1 MQYEAVRCSLHP
13 ASPEVRTPMTHAQ
26 LTPAQR
32 RRRRPG
38 SKTGALAA
46 ALGVALVL
54 ALPGTAAAAPG
65 DPDPAFGSD
74 GRVVTSFP
82 GFAEGHD
89 IARQADGKLVVVGQS
104 EGGFA
109 LARYGTNGSLD
120 PAFAGDGTVTSD
132 FGGGSHSANA
142 VAIQPSDGKIVVAGT
157 TEVIAEE
164 GGGCCFFS
172 VARYN
177 PDGSPDTGFGDD
189 GLVRVDEFGG
199 SADGADVAVQPD
211 GKIIAAGKGG
221 GGGFALVRL
230 DTGGNLD
237 PSLGGDGAVV
247 AGFTPASPQDAG
259 GIARGMALQPDGKIL
274 SVGYVG
280 NTAFDIGVARYLP
293 NGSLDPAFSGDG
305 MVTADFGGTEFGNAV
320 AVQPDGKIV
329 AAGSRD
335 TGVALLRYNANGSPD
350 TGFGTGGRTS
360 VSFPGD
366 RGTANAMALQ
376 QNGKIVLA
384 GQADD
389 PNSSEANDFGLVRF
403 NANGTVDTGFGGDG
417 FVVTGFGDF
426 DEARGVLV
434 QPDGNIVAAG
444 YGAGHAFALARYEG
458 GDGTPPPPPPA
469 RADLSV
475 TKSGTATVS
484 IGDRASYTVT
494 VSNSAASTA
503 TATGV
508 TLTDT
513 LSGAGAGLTSAA
525 ASQGTCTTTA
535 TGANCALGSLAP
547 GASATVT
554 VTAEPRATG
563 TLTNTANVSASQQD
577 PSTTDNQ
584 ATATTSVNNAR
595 GCTIV
600 GTTGADTLTGGY
612 GNDVIC
618 ALGGNDTVRASY
630 GNDTVHGGY
639 GNDDI
644 DGGFGDDSLNGGPGN
659 DTLTG
664 NYGNDRLTTTD
675 AVSGN
680 DTANGSAGTDTCT
693 TDPGDIRIS
702 CP

>member
-1 MQYEAVRCSLHP
+1 
-13 ASPEVRTPMTHAQ
+13 MTHAH
-26 LTPAQR
+26 LRPADR
-32 RRRRPG
+32 GRAAGGRAG
-38 SKTGALAA
+38 VLAALA
-46 ALGVALVL
+46 LGLVL
-54 ALPGTAAAAPG
+54 ALPGTALAAPG
-65 DPDPAFGSD
+65 DLDPSFGPD
-74 GRVVTSFP
+74 GRVTTAFP
-82 GFAEGHD
+82 GYAEGHD
-89 IARQADGKLVVVGQS
+89 IARQADGRLVVAGLS

-109 LARYGTNGSLD
+109 LARYDTDGGLD
-120 PAFAGDGTVTSD
+120 PTFSGDGMVTSD
-132 FGGGSHSANA
+132 FGGGSHTGNA

-177 PDGSPDTGFGDD
+177 TDGSLDTGFGEG

-199 SADGADVAVQPD
+199 SADGADVAVQSD

-230 DTGGNLD
+230 DTEGNLD

-247 AGFTPASPQDAG
+247 AGFTPTSPQDAG
-259 GIARGMALQPDGKIL
+259 GIARGMALQPDGKIV

-293 NGSLDPAFSGDG
+293 DGSLDTTFSGDG
-305 MVTADFGGTEFGNAV
+305 MVTADFGGTEFGHAV
-320 AVQPDGKIV
+320 AVQTDGKIV
-329 AAGSRD
+329 AAGS
-335 TGVALLRYNANGSPD
+335 GGFGLALLRYNADGGPD

-360 VSFPGD
+360 VNFPGD
-366 RGTANAMALQ
+366 GGIAYGMALQ

-384 GQADD
+384 GRGDD
-389 PNSSEANDFGLVRF
+389 PNSAEANDFGLARF
-403 NANGTVDTGFGGDG
+403 NTNGTVDTGFGGDG

-434 QPDGNIVAAG
+434 QPDGKIVAAG
-444 YGAGHAFALARYEG
+444 YGAGFAFALARYEG
-458 GDGTPPPPPPA
+458 GDGTAVPN
-469 RADLSV
+469 ADLSV
-475 TKSGTATVS
+475 TQAGTATVS
-484 IGDRASYTVT
+484 IGDRASYTLT

-508 TLTDT
+508 TLSDT
-513 LSGAGAGLTSAA
+513 LSGAGVTLTSAA

-547 GASATVT
+547 GTSATVT

-563 TLTNTANVSASQQD
+563 TLTNSATVSAGQQD
-577 PSTTDNQ
+577 PTNTNNTS
-584 ATATTSVNNAR
+584 TATTSVNNAR
-595 GCTIV
+595 GCTII
-600 GTTGADTLTGGY
+600 GTSGTDTLNGGFS
-612 GNDVIC
+612 NDVIC

-639 GNDDI
+639 GNDNL
-644 DGGFGDDSLNGGPGN
+644 DGAFGDDTLNGGPGN

-664 NYGNDRLTTTD
+664 SYGNDRLTTTD
-675 AVSGN
+675 GVAGN
-680 DTANGSAGTDTCT
+680 DTANGGLGTDTCT

>member
-1 MQYEAVRCSLHP
+1 
-13 ASPEVRTPMTHAQ
+13 MTHAH
-26 LTPAQR
+26 LRPAQR
-32 RRRRPG
+32 WRRRPG
-38 SKTGALAA
+38 RTSGALAA
-46 ALGVALVL
+46 ALGLALVL
-54 ALPGTAAAAPG
+54 ALPGAALAAPG
-65 DPDPAFGSD
+65 DPDPTFGPD

-89 IARQADGKLVVVGQS
+89 IARQADGKLVVVGLS

-109 LARYGTNGSLD
+109 LARYNTNGSLD
-120 PAFAGDGTVTSD
+120 SAFAGDGTVTSD

-157 TEVIAEE
+157 TEVVAEE

-177 PDGSPDTGFGDD
+177 TDGSPDTGFGDG

-230 DTGGNLD
+230 DAGGNLD

-247 AGFTPASPQDAG
+247 AGFTPTSPQDAG
-259 GIARGMALQPDGKIL
+259 GIARGMALQPDGKIV

-293 NGSLDPAFSGDG
+293 NGSLDPTFSGDG

-320 AVQPDGKIV
+320 AVQPDGKVV
-329 AAGSRD
+329 AAGSGGV
-335 TGVALLRYNANGSPD
+335 GVALLRYNADGSPD
-350 TGFGTGGRTS
+350 AGFGTGGRTS
-360 VSFPGD
+360 VHFPGD
-366 RGTANAMALQ
+366 GGGANAMALQ
-376 QNGKIVLA
+376 PNGKIVTA

-389 PNSSEANDFGLVRF
+389 PNSQEANDFGLARF
-403 NANGTVDTGFGGDG
+403 NTNGTVDTGFGGDG
-417 FVVTGFGDF
+417 FVVTGFLDW

-444 YGAGHAFALARYEG
+444 YGAGYAFALARYQG
-458 GDGTPPPPPPA
+458 GDGTPPPPPPS
-469 RADLSV
+469 ADLSV
-475 TKSGTATVS
+475 TQTGTAAVS

-513 LSGAGAGLTSAA
+513 LSGAGVSLTSAA
-525 ASQGTCTTTA
+525 PSQGTCTTTA

-554 VTAEPRATG
+554 VAAEPRATG
-563 TLTNTANVSASQQD
+563 TVTNTANASATQQD
-577 PSTTDNQ
+577 PVTTNNT
-584 ATATTSVNNAR
+584 ATATTSVNNSR
-595 GCTIV
+595 GCTII
-600 GTTGADTLTGGY
+600 GTSGADTLNGGF

-644 DGGFGDDSLNGGPGN
+644 DGGFGDDTLNGGPGN

-664 NYGNDRLTTTD
+664 YYGNDRLTTTD
-675 AVSGN
+675 SVPGN
-680 DTANGSAGTDTCT
+680 DTANGGTGTDTCT